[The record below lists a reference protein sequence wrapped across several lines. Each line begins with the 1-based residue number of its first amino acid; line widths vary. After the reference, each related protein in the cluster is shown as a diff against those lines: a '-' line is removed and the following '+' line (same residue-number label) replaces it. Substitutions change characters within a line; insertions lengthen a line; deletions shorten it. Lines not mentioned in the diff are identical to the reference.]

1 MNTATGRAGASY
13 SIGDLAG
20 EFGVTTRSIR
30 FYEDRGLLQ
39 PVRRGQ
45 QRIFSEGQRVRLM
58 LILRGKR
65 MGFSLEECRQLID
78 LYDPGS
84 GNRLQLQKLRAK
96 IAERRAELAQKL
108 QDIQTTQRE
117 LDEAEQRCQAALDAL
132 PPEKGSEPL
141 IVSNDEKGV

>member
-1 MNTATGRAGASY
+1 MNMTAGPHRASAPY
-13 SIGDLAG
+13 SISDLAR

-30 FYEDRGLLQ
+30 FYEDRGLLT
-39 PVRRGQ
+39 PARRGQ

-84 GNRLQLQKLRAK
+84 GNRLQLQKLQAK

-117 LDEAEQRCQAALDAL
+117 LDEAEQRCRAALDAL
-132 PPEKGSEPL
+132 PAPAAEGP
-141 IVSNDEKGV
+141 